1 MWSRLL
7 PFGAGAAVVLAST
20 ALAQQPVPGTMG
32 PPPGTASAKEE
43 SQNRQHR
50 EANLRGAEMVAREK
64 RDWRGVRVAI
74 EEVRKDFL
82 RVQVLR
88 NELAKHVLSDA
99 PLDYKLVAKKTEE
112 INKRAHRLKTYMIPY
127 AEEVAAGA
135 EEHHGERLGAAKM
148 KGALVTLCRS
158 IDSFSEN
165 PMFEMP
171 EVVDVQD
178 SARAGGDLQTIIRL
192 SEEIR
197 KEADR
202 LRGARE

>member
-1 MWSRLL
+1 MWSRLS
-7 PFGAGAAVVLAST
+7 PFGLGAAVVLASS
-20 ALAQQPVPGTMG
+20 ALAQQPAPGTMG

-43 SQNRQHR
+43 SQYRQHR
-50 EANLRGAEMVAREK
+50 EANLRGAEMVTREK

-112 INKRAHRLKTYMIPY
+112 IHKRAHRLKTYMIPY
-127 AEEVAAGA
+127 AEEAAAGA
-135 EEHHGERLGAAKM
+135 EEPEERLDAAKM